1 MNLIGLYIH
10 IPFCKQKCK
19 YCDFISFEKCEAQI
33 MNEYIDA
40 LISEIKY
47 KANDLKLQD
56 NRYLIKTIY
65 IGGGTPSII
74 DEKYIYKILDII
86 YDNFEI
92 MNNCEISIE
101 VNPGT
106 VDEEKLKTY
115 KAAGINRLSIGL
127 QTSNDEL
134 LKQLGR
140 IHDYKKYVQT
150 VELAKKVGFDN
161 INTDIMI
168 GIPNQTIY
176 DVEDTLN
183 KLIELDISHI
193 SVYSLILEE
202 GTELTRLVNLNKLS
216 LPDEEIER
224 YMYWFAKRKLE
235 DNGYIHYEISNFAK
249 PSFRCQHNIDC
260 WNQKEY
266 LGIGLNAASYMNNMR
281 YKNVSNLRQYISN
294 VENNKWQANTIIE
307 EKQTKRDK
315 MNEFIILGLRMT
327 KGVSLDSFEKKFQEN
342 LSDVYW
348 NSIMNLIK
356 QNLVV
361 IDDDRYLKLTKKGLD
376 LANQVWEAFL

>member
-19 YCDFISFEKCEAQI
+19 YCDFISFEKCEADL
-33 MNEYIDA
+33 MSEYIDA

-47 KANDLKLQD
+47 KANDLKLQND
-56 NRYLIKTIY
+56 RYLIKTIY

-183 KLIELDISHI
+183 KLLELDISHI

>member
-183 KLIELDISHI
+183 KLLELDISHI

>member
-183 KLIELDISHI
+183 KLLELDINHI

>member
-10 IPFCKQKCK
+10 IPFCRKKCN
-19 YCDFISFEKCEAQI
+19 YCDFVSFEKCE
-33 MNEYIDA
+33 NELIKLYIDA

-56 NRYLIKTIY
+56 NRYIIKTIY

-74 DEKYIYKILDII
+74 DAKYIYNILDII

-92 MNNCEISIE
+92 LNNCEISIE

-106 VDEEKLKTY
+106 VNEEKLKTY
-115 KAAGINRLSIGL
+115 YSIGINRLSIGL
-127 QTSNDEL
+127 QTANNDL
-134 LKQLGR
+134 LNELGR
-140 IHDYKKYVQT
+140 VHDYSRYLETIK
-150 VELAKKVGFDN
+150 LARKVGFNN

-168 GIPNQTIY
+168 GLPNQTIY
-176 DVEDTLN
+176 DVEDTLD
-183 KLIELDISHI
+183 KLIELDINHI

-202 GTELTRLVNLNKLS
+202 GTQLAKLVNSNTLK

-235 DNGYIHYEISNFAK
+235 DSGYIHYEISNFAK
-249 PSFRCQHNIDC
+249 PAYICHHNIDC
-260 WNQKEY
+260 WHQKEY
-266 LGIGLNAASYMNNMR
+266 LGVGLNAASYMNNMR
-281 YKNVSNLRQYISN
+281 FKNISDLRQYVLN
-294 VENNKWQANTIIE
+294 VKNNKWQSNTIIE

-327 KGVSLDSFEKKFQEN
+327 RGVSLDSFERKFQEN

-348 NSIMNLIK
+348 NSIMELIK
-356 QNLVV
+356 ENLVI

>member
-19 YCDFISFEKCEAQI
+19 YCDFISFEKCEADL
-33 MNEYIDA
+33 MSEYIDA

-47 KANDLKLQD
+47 KANDLKLQND
-56 NRYLIKTIY
+56 RYLIKTIY

-74 DEKYIYKILDII
+74 DEKFIYKILDII

-150 VELAKKVGFDN
+150 VELAKKVDFDN

-183 KLIELDISHI
+183 KLLELDISHI

>member
-19 YCDFISFEKCEAQI
+19 YCDFVSFEKCEADI
-33 MNEYIDA
+33 MSEYIDA

-74 DEKYIYKILDII
+74 DEKHIYKILDVI
-86 YDNFEI
+86 YDSFEI

-127 QTSNDEL
+127 QTANDKL
-134 LKQLGR
+134 LKELGR

-150 VELAKKVGFDN
+150 LELAKKVGFDN

-168 GIPNQTIY
+168 GIPDQTIY

-183 KLIELDISHI
+183 KLLEMDISHI

-249 PSFRCQHNIDC
+249 PSYRCQHNIDC

-266 LGIGLNAASYMNNMR
+266 LGLGLNAASYMNNMR
-281 YKNVSNLRQYISN
+281 YKNISNLRQYISN

-348 NSIMNLIK
+348 NSIMSLIK

>member
-1 MNLIGLYIH
+1 MSLIGLYVH
-10 IPFCKQKCK
+10 IPFCKKKCK
-19 YCDFISFEKCEAQI
+19 YCDFISFDNCDNTL
-33 MNEYIDA
+33 MNDYIKA
-40 LISEIKY
+40 LLKEIKY
-47 KANDLKLQD
+47 KATQLQEKD
-56 NRYLIKTIY
+56 NYIIKTIY
-65 IGGGTPSII
+65 IGGGTPSIVLAR
-74 DEKYIYKILDII
+74 YIYKILDTI
-86 YDNFEI
+86 YDEFEI
-92 MNNCEISIE
+92 MNNCEVSIE

-106 VDEEKLKTY
+106 VTLEKLQTY
-115 KAAGINRLSIGL
+115 RSIGINRISIGL
-127 QTSNDEL
+127 QTGNDDL
-134 LKQLGR
+134 LKLLGR
-140 IHDYKKYVQT
+140 IHTYKNYEDT
-150 VELAKKVGFDN
+150 VKLARQVGFDN

-176 DVEDTLN
+176 DVEDTID
-183 KLIELDISHI
+183 KLLSLSINHI

-202 GTELTRLVNLNKLS
+202 DTELTNLVNSHKLI

-224 YMYWFAKRKLE
+224 YMYWYAKRKLE
-235 DNGYIHYEISNFAK
+235 DHGYIHYEISNFAE
-249 PSFRCQHNIDC
+249 PTYRCQHNIDC

-266 LGIGLNAASYMNNMR
+266 LGLGLNAASYMDNMR
-281 YKNVSNLRQYISN
+281 FKNTSNLKQYISN
-294 VENNKWQANTIIE
+294 VNNNKWHANTIIE

-327 KGVSLDSFEKKFQEN
+327 KGVSLDTFERKFQEN

-348 NSIMNLIK
+348 NSIMKLLK

>member
-33 MNEYIDA
+33 INEYIDA

-183 KLIELDISHI
+183 KLIELDISHV